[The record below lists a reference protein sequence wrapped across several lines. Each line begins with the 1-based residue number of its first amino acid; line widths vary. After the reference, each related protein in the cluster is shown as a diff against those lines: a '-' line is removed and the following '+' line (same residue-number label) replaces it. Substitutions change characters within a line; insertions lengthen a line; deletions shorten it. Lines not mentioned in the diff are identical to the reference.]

1 MSFDRL
7 AQALTRRASALAAA
21 HAEMRRR
28 ELREDATRWHRPRL
42 LWPHF
47 TSRTD

>member
-1 MSFDRL
+1 MSFERL

-21 HAEMRRR
+21 RAEMRRR
-28 ELREDATRWHRPRL
+28 ERREDPSRWHRPHL